1 LTVQIFSETENL
13 MNEVLLDTDTLSFF
27 LRNIPKVMAEADK
40 YLKFHKGFTFSVI
53 TNFEI
58 LRGLKIKNAQ
68 QQIKK
73 FELIRQQSREIN
85 LSDDIIIRAA
95 DIYADLYK
103 RGLLILDADILIAAT
118 ALENNLAIVT
128 NNENHFKRITGLQV
142 LNWSK

>member
-1 LTVQIFSETENL
+1 

-27 LRNIPKVMAEADK
+27 LRNVPKVMAEANN

-68 QQIKK
+68 NQISK
-73 FELIRQQSREIN
+73 FSLIRQYSKEID
-85 LSDDIIIRAA
+85 LTEAIINRAA
-95 DIYADLYK
+95 DIYADLYQ

-118 ALENNLAIVT
+118 ALENHLPLVT
-128 NNENHFKRITGLQV
+128 NNENHFNRITGLQV
-142 LNWSK
+142 LNWKK

>member
-1 LTVQIFSETENL
+1 

-27 LRNIPKVMAEADK
+27 LRHIPQVTAKAGN

-53 TNFEI
+53 TNFEV
-58 LRGLKIKNAQ
+58 LRGLKIKNATH
-68 QQIKK
+68 QITK
-73 FELIRQQSREIN
+73 FGLIRRQSRE
-85 LSDDIIIRAA
+85 LPLTDSVIIRAA

-128 NNENHFKRITGLQV
+128 NNERHFQRISGLQV
-142 LNWSK
+142 LNWNK

>member
-1 LTVQIFSETENL
+1 
-13 MNEVLLDTDTLSFF
+13 MNEVFFDTDMLSFF
-27 LRNIPKVMAEADK
+27 LRNVPKVMAEANN

-68 QQIKK
+68 RQITT
-73 FELIRQQSREIN
+73 FALIRLQSREIN
-85 LSDDIIIRAA
+85 LTDEIIIRAA

-118 ALENNLAIVT
+118 ALENNLSIVT
-128 NNENHFKRITGLQV
+128 NNENHFNRIPGLQV
-142 LNWSK
+142 LNWSQ

>member
-1 LTVQIFSETENL
+1 
-13 MNEVLLDTDTLSFF
+13 MNEVLLDTDMLSFF
-27 LRNIPKVMAEADK
+27 LPNVPKVMAQANN

-68 QQIKK
+68 RQITT
-73 FELIRQQSREIN
+73 FALIRLQSREIN
-85 LSDDIIIRAA
+85 LTDEIIIRAA
-95 DIYADLYK
+95 DIYADLYR

-118 ALENNLAIVT
+118 ALENDLPIVT
-128 NNENHFKRITGLQV
+128 NNESHFNRITGLQI